1 MKIRTSFTYLCI
13 SGCCFLGHNAI
24 MIVADSLCVALW
36 LAILLSFAIIATVGY
51 ILHSLFTF
59 KQPLSFAGFG
69 RYTISMLLNIPLAFV
84 STWIWY
90 HWLEFPMT
98 IAAPLASLCML
109 VLNFLLSRWAISTSG
124 RSKAIQI

>member
-69 RYTISMLLNIPLAFV
+69 RYTISMLLNIPLA
-84 STWIWY
+84 
-90 HWLEFPMT
+90 
-98 IAAPLASLCML
+98 SLCML

>member
-1 MKIRTSFTYLCI
+1 MTTPAYFYFVPGKHPDENSHLFYL
-13 SGCCFLGHNAI
+13 SLHFWLLFPGHNAI
-24 MIVADSLCVALW
+24 MIVAESLCVALW

-84 STWIWY
+84 STGFGITGW
-90 HWLEFPMT
+90 
-98 IAAPLASLCML
+98 
-109 VLNFLLSRWAISTSG
+109 NFR
-124 RSKAIQI
+124 